1 MAEKSP
7 RREAI
12 GLIELTSIA
21 SGFKTADTMLKSGDV
36 ELLLSRT
43 ICSGKYMV
51 LVTGDTG
58 AVERAVVAGRE
69 AADYALIDDFIIPNV
84 HEKVVPAIR
93 GMSSVRDTEALG
105 ILESFSVA
113 SLIQAADACAKA
125 ADVDLIEVRL
135 AMALGG
141 KAFVTMCGTLDDVN
155 SAIDAGAEII
165 AEKGLLVNKVV
176 IPNPREEVYREIL

>member
-1 MAEKSP
+1 MPEKSP
-7 RREAI
+7 MREAI
-12 GLIELTSIA
+12 GIIELSSIA
-21 SGFKTADTMLKSGDV
+21 SGFKTADQMLKSGNV

-51 LVTGDTG
+51 LVTGETG
-58 AVERAVVAGRE
+58 AVERAVGAGRD

-84 HEKVVPAIR
+84 HEKVIPAIR
-93 GMSSVRDTEALG
+93 GMSSVRETEALG

-113 SLIQAADACAKA
+113 SLIQAADACVKT
-125 ADVDLIEVRL
+125 ADVDLIEIRL

-141 KAFVTMCGTLDDVN
+141 KAFATMCGSLDDVN

-165 AEKGLLVNKVV
+165 SEKGLLVNKIV

>member
-1 MAEKSP
+1 MPEKQGMK
-7 RREAI
+7 EAI
-12 GLIELTSIA
+12 GIIELTSIA
-21 SGFKTADTMLKSGDV
+21 AGFKVADSMLKSGDV

-51 LVTGDTG
+51 LVTGETG
-58 AVERAVVAGRE
+58 AIERAVGAGRE
-69 AADYALIDDFIIPNV
+69 AADYTLIDDFIIPNV

-93 GMSSVRDTEALG
+93 GMSSVRETEALG

-113 SLIQAADACAKA
+113 SLIQAADACVKT
-125 ADVDLIEVRL
+125 ADVDLIEIRL

-141 KAFVTMCGTLDDVN
+141 KAFTTLCGSLDDVN

-165 AEKGLLVNKVV
+165 AAKGLLVNKIV